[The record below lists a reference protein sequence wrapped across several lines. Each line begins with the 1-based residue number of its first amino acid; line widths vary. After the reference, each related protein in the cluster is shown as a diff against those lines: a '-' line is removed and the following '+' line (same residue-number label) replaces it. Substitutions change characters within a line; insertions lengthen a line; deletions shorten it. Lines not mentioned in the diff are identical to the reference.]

1 MALCRVGEGLR
12 DARAG
17 APTAAAGR
25 PVAPPRASF
34 VPVLF
39 DACRRPESAFRHGR
53 SAQGAVSGA
62 DVDEEAAIGGGRAG
76 GGRRAR
82 ARRQAEQG
90 AERGRQHL
98 AHGSGHGGGAAGRQP
113 REWGGGERRGERPAL
128 LLLSLRVGGGRRN
141 CRLHSRGGLGERGRE
156 AGEAAR
162 AGARASPPRG
172 DRRAPRSGGRTRSR
186 GRAYVRGGECVCV
199 CACVAG
205 GRTGSG
211 PCVGGGRARNARG
224 AENWCRATRGRRL
237 LTSSRPAWSAAAPPA
252 ARSSRRSNRGRGR
265 PSTAGGARRFR
276 TAPLW
281 GRPTP

>member
-62 DVDEEAAIGGGRAG
+62 DVDEEAAMGGGRAG

-128 LLLSLRVGGGRRN
+128 LLLSLRVRGGRRN

-172 DRRAPRSGGRTRSR
+172 DRRAPRSGGENEVSGAGVRTWRGVRVCARVCR
-186 GRAYVRGGECVCV
+186 GREDGVRAVRWWRPR
-199 CACVAG
+199 AK
-205 GRTGSG
+205 
-211 PCVGGGRARNARG
+211 RAR
-224 AENWCRATRGRRL
+224 RRKL
-237 LTSSRPAWSAAAPPA
+237 VPGHAPSSPPHFFQAGLVSCSPASSAVESP
-252 ARSSRRSNRGRGR
+252 
-265 PSTAGGARRFR
+265 
-276 TAPLW
+276 
-281 GRPTP
+281 